1 METVYYNSRLRARK
15 TVADALQKGREG
27 HGKCDKIADEK
38 LVNTQCEVYSQEI
51 SDGFSAVLQTAEG
64 VRKKTA
70 RNCDCFFLPKADI
83 IKKTQ

>member
-51 SDGFSAVLQTAEG
+51 SDRFSAVLQTAEG
-64 VRKKTA
+64 VRKKRRGTVTV
-70 RNCDCFFLPKADI
+70 FFCRKLI
-83 IKKTQ
+83 